1 MLLVIDN
8 AHWCDPS
15 SLEFLHFLA
24 RQVHGARVLVVLVE
38 GPAPQVM
45 DAEAEYD
52 HLEGISLLS
61 AGLSPGIEHVIAVIE
76 VTQSTA
82 GEMRSTAGEISPF
95 IEWFTPMELK
105 KKNTRKPAS
114 LTILC

>member
-1 MLLVIDN
+1 MLQRAYHGSRRGTLDENLGV
-8 AHWCDPS
+8 C
-15 SLEFLHFLA
+15 
-24 RQVHGARVLVVLVE
+24 HGARILVVLVE
-38 GPAPQVM
+38 GLSPQVM
-45 DAEAEYD
+45 DAETEYD

-95 IEWFTPMELK
+95 IEWFTPQAPTMT
-105 KKNTRKPAS
+105 NTRALGPGM
-114 LTILC
+114 III